1 MQSHGCR
8 DLARIGHLRDARSR
22 TGIITMVPL
31 HRRHQRIRTHNHLGI
46 NFRVLSNA
54 CACCSPRSRSGA
66 FGGLESPPPH
76 GGVGP
81 PLYRTYARAAAYYV
95 TDGLRRVPGVPGLE
109 PDDAACMAC
118 AHGHCL
124 SSAGSGGNGAA
135 ESCFWC
141 TAAALFA
148 ADILG
153 VSAEQ
158 RLAHPGPLSCAAS
171 PSMML
176 LLCGS
181 CEPVRLTVSHSA
193 PVPCC
198 ACARPLRRPVVS
210 LVSVR
215 TGPNTRGGLW
225 RRWQGARDFLRLFSD
240 SAAAGTSTLAPM
252 ICCSGSFG

>member
-1 MQSHGCR
+1 M
-8 DLARIGHLRDARSR
+8 
-22 TGIITMVPL
+22 
-31 HRRHQRIRTHNHLGI
+31 
-46 NFRVLSNA
+46 
-54 CACCSPRSRSGA
+54 GA
-66 FGGLESPPPH
+66 FAGLESPPPH

-81 PLYRTYARAAAYYV
+81 TLCRTYARAAAGYV
-95 TDGLRRVPGVPGLE
+95 TDGLRRVAGVPGLE

-135 ESCFWC
+135 GVCFWR

-171 PSMML
+171 PSMMQ

-181 CEPVRLTVSHSA
+181 CEPVRLTVSHGA

-198 ACARPLRRPVVS
+198 ACARPLRRPAVC
-210 LVSVR
+210 LVPVPM
-215 TGPNTRGGLW
+215 GPNTRGGLW
-225 RRWQGARDFLRLFSD
+225 RRWQGARDFLTYFLDSNGAGDTRRKRLSE
-240 SAAAGTSTLAPM
+240 
-252 ICCSGSFG
+252 